1 MLYSQKKEREIIFIS
16 ALKIAIP
23 FIILSIFW
31 IWFISKIEKN
41 DIILLTIL
49 IFFYVYYSAYLL
61 KLSLKTSLIEPV
73 TKVFNRKNIYNFIY
87 KNLKKNKK
95 IVMFGI
101 KNYGYIT
108 QTYGMENYE
117 KIVSK
122 FIKKLNDF
130 LEEQKYSDIIIGNY
144 NFSHFLMIIDE
155 KDIVL
160 AHNLRIFEKK
170 IVNYGIENIEI
181 KFEFSMGNLTD
192 FDSIKSVISYL
203 ENELKDKK
211 EGNITIT
218 DENHSLIIKCID
230 NFKFQF
236 KTQKTQKILP
246 NLKDII
252 TIIPRLVVQKHGIY
266 SKNKISN
273 LLNTYNYEINYD
285 KSMIKAL
292 CEKIDYD
299 LDIDYIVEISVM
311 SIRNLEFKEFIFEL
325 VEKKLLNSKNIIF
338 EFFEDNFYSEIV
350 RFNEI
355 INDYKNLGIRFCLN
369 HFGGDNASYFYLKHL
384 NIDFLIYDIEFY
396 KNLGDKKYLI
406 ILENYINMAKSLNV
420 KTIFKFI
427 DKEENF
433 DILKNKNID
442 YLQGFCIQKPQ
453 IIENLKQR

>member
-23 FIILSIFW
+23 FIILSTFW
-31 IWFISKIEKN
+31 IWFISKSEKN
-41 DIILLTIL
+41 DLILLTIL
-49 IFFYVYYSAYLL
+49 TFFYVYYSAYLL
-61 KLSLKTSLIEPV
+61 KLSLKTSLIDPV

-87 KNLKKNKK
+87 KNLKKDKK
-95 IVMFGI
+95 IIMFGI

-117 KIVSK
+117 KIVNK

-130 LEEQKYSDIIIGNY
+130 LEKQKYNDIIIGNY
-144 NFSHFLMIIDE
+144 NSSYFLMIIDE
-155 KDIVL
+155 KDSVL

-181 KFEFSMGNLTD
+181 KFEFSIGNLTH

-211 EGNITIT
+211 ENNITIT
-218 DENHSLIIKCID
+218 DENHSLIIKCIND
-230 NFKFQF
+230 LKFQF
-236 KTQKTQKILP
+236 KTQQTKKISP

-252 TIIPRLVVQKHGIY
+252 TIIPRLVVKKHGIY

-273 LLNTYNYEINYD
+273 LLNNYNYEINYD

-292 CEKIDYD
+292 SQKIDYD
-299 LDIDYIVEISVM
+299 LDMDYIVEISVM
-311 SIRNLEFKEFIFEL
+311 SIRNLKFKEFIFEL
-325 VEKKLLNSKNIIF
+325 VNKKLLNPKNIIF

-355 INDYKNLGIRFCLN
+355 INDYKNLGIRFCLS
-369 HFGGDNASYFYLKHL
+369 HFGGDNASYFYIKYL

-396 KNLGDKKYLI
+396 KNLNDQKYLI
-406 ILENYINMAKSLNV
+406 ILENYINMAKSLDI

-442 YLQGFCIQKPQ
+442 YLQGFFIQKPQ
-453 IIENLKQR
+453 MIENLK